1 MNVVVII
8 DRTSSLFKNLHYNM
22 YSLLNTLIDP
32 MKQILIFIQFLLII
46 LFEIPLLMQTSS
58 LF

>member
-1 MNVVVII
+1 
-8 DRTSSLFKNLHYNM
+8 M